1 MPDTPKNEE
10 ALARAGQVA
19 PASRSDALAR
29 LGAHSFDVLVIG
41 GGITGAGVARDAAMR
56 GLSVA
61 LVEGSDF
68 ASGTSSRSS
77 RLIHGGVRYLEH
89 GQLHLVFEAC
99 RERRI
104 LASIAPHLVRPLQF
118 MWPVYEKARI
128 RLWKLRAGLFL
139 YDALAL
145 GRNLGRHHM
154 LTTHVVTALEP
165 ELRQPGMVGGAS
177 YFDASTDDIR
187 LTLATVL
194 SARDEGAVV
203 ANHLSVHDLL
213 MTNDGVCGA
222 RAVDLRTGND
232 VEIRARVVV
241 NAAGPWSDAIRRM
254 AEPQARRAVRG
265 TKGVHVSV
273 PHERIRN
280 NGALTLLSPIDG
292 RVMFVIPAGAFS
304 IIGTTDTD
312 YDGRPDRVRAT
323 TADIT
328 YLLRSANAFFPGAH
342 LTPSDVIAAWAGIR
356 PLVASG
362 DKDPDSASREHAIAW
377 TVPGLLSVTGGKLT
391 TYRAMAADVMDTVA
405 RRMRVGHRRAPTHK
419 RPLPGGDITSIEDE
433 HAMARATIGAPDIA
447 EHLVGAY
454 GTRWRDIW
462 QIASLDRSLAE
473 RLLPELPYIAAELEW
488 GATHEMAR
496 TLGDLLIRRLH
507 VAFETRDHGI
517 SIAESVVRRLAP
529 MLDWNTEDELQS
541 YRREIEDL
549 FGVVESGE

>member
-1 MPDTPKNEE
+1 MPDNLQIEG
-10 ALARAGQVA
+10 ALAPPGQVS
-19 PASRSDALAR
+19 PASRADALAQ
-29 LGAHSFDVLVIG
+29 LGERSFDLLVIG

-61 LVEGSDF
+61 LVEASDF

-89 GQLHLVFEAC
+89 GQLHLVFEAS

-145 GRNLGRHHM
+145 GRNLGRHRT

-165 ELRQPGMVGGAS
+165 DLRHMGLVGGAS
-177 YFDASTDDIR
+177 YFDAATDDIR
-187 LTLATVL
+187 LTIATVL
-194 SARDEGAVV
+194 SAREAGAVV
-203 ANHLSVHDLL
+203 ANHTSVHDLL
-213 MTNDGVCGA
+213 MTSDGVCGA
-222 RAVDLRTGND
+222 RAVDLRTGVD
-232 VEIRARVVV
+232 IEIRARVVV
-241 NAAGPWSDAIRRM
+241 NAAGPWSDAIVRM

-265 TKGVHVSV
+265 TKGVHVAV

-292 RVMFVIPAGAFS
+292 RVMFVIPTGAFS

-312 YDGRPDRVRAT
+312 YDGRPERVRAT
-323 TADIT
+323 TADVT

-342 LTPSDVIAAWAGIR
+342 LTPSDVVAAWAGIR
-356 PLVASG
+356 PLVAFG
-362 DKDPDSASREHAIAW
+362 DKDPDAASREHAISW

-391 TYRAMAADVMDTVA
+391 TYRAMAVDVMDTVA
-405 RRMRVGHRRAPTHK
+405 RRLRVGHRRAATHRK
-419 RPLPGGDITSIEDE
+419 RLPGGDFASLEDE
-433 HAMARATIGAPDIA
+433 LAIARATIGAPDIA
-447 EHLVGAY
+447 EHLVHAY
-454 GTRWRDIW
+454 GTQWRELW
-462 QIASLDRSLAE
+462 QMASIDRTLAE
-473 RLLPELPYIAAELEW
+473 RLIPELPYIAAELEW
-488 GATHEMAR
+488 GITHEMAR

-507 VAFETRDHGI
+507 VAFETRDHGM
-517 SIAESVVRRLAP
+517 SIALAVVQQVGPILA
-529 MLDWNTEDELQS
+529 WNKEDELQS
-541 YRREIEDL
+541 YRREIDDL
-549 FGVVESGE
+549 FGIAET